1 MFLGGKNLKYGIVTY
16 ADRPV
21 SKGNKNRPNL
31 GDPIQIY
38 AMKYVYQQ
46 MGISENNLIEV
57 SRYHSMEYDGEYVVL
72 PFNCF
77 NMVWNQFGLPYKTL
91 PLSNKII
98 PVFLSFHLHSRVLSE
113 EILCNLRTFQPI
125 GCRDEETMNN
135 MRLHGIRAY
144 LSGCVTALLPKRIH
158 IPTKEKV
165 FFVDIPSKLKGYIPK
180 NLLQNGEFIS
190 HQPPFMHI
198 GNNSTM
204 TKGEYQS
211 FYQNGVKLLER
222 YRDEATLIVTSR
234 LHAATPCMAMGIPV
248 ILVSN
253 RFDERF
259 SFLDR
264 YLPFYT
270 PELFSKIEWSPSPVE
285 YETQKKKILYMFI
298 QQIQKTYLE
307 NIDMCSVSEF
317 YEHRKKEIYNKSF
330 FNDINKIKKIK
341 GETINYAIWG
351 ITSQSLQLINLI
363 KDICPK
369 WNFVAAIDR
378 KVTGLFE
385 GKKVIKSEQISE
397 LGTDILF
404 FVIPE
409 AAHDFASNLLSQLGK
424 SYVLA
429 KEDGMVLSFT

>member
-1 MFLGGKNLKYGIVTY
+1 MKYGIVTY
-16 ADRPV
+16 TDRPV
-21 SKGNKNRPNL
+21 NKGNKNRPNL

-46 MGISENNLIEV
+46 MGISENDLIEV
-57 SRYHSMEYDGEYVVL
+57 SRYHALEYDGEYVVL

-144 LSGCVTALLPKRIH
+144 LSGCVTTLLPKRTH
-158 IPTKEKV
+158 TPVKEKV
-165 FFVDIPSKLKGYIPK
+165 FFIDIPSKLKNYIPK

-198 GNNSTM
+198 GNNTTM
-204 TKGEYQS
+204 TKEEYQL

-285 YETQKKKILYMFI
+285 YETQKKRILNMFI
-298 QQIQKTYLE
+298 HQIQKTYME
-307 NIDMCSVSEF
+307 NIDIYSVSEF
-317 YEHRKKEIYNKSF
+317 YEYRKKEIYNKSF
-330 FNDINKIKKIK
+330 LNDINRIKKLK
-341 GETINYAIWG
+341 GDTVNYAIWG

-363 KDICPK
+363 KEICPK
-369 WNFVAAIDR
+369 WNFIASIDR
-378 KVTGLFE
+378 KITGTFE
-385 GKKVIKSEQISE
+385 GKRVIKSEQISE
-397 LGTDILF
+397 LDTDILF

-409 AAHDFASNLLSQLGK
+409 AAHDPAGNLLSQLGK
-424 SYVLA
+424 SYILV
-429 KEDGMVLSFT
+429 KEDGMISFT

>member
-1 MFLGGKNLKYGIVTY
+1 MKYGIVTY

-21 SKGNKNRPNL
+21 NIGNKNRPNL

-46 MGISENNLIEV
+46 MGVPEKDLVEV
-57 SRYHSMEYDGEYVVL
+57 SRYHAMVYNGEYVVL

-98 PVFLSFHLHSRVLSE
+98 PVFLSFHLHSRELSE

-158 IPTKEKV
+158 KPIKEKV
-165 FFVDIPSKLKGYIPK
+165 FFIDIPNGLKKYIPES
-180 NLLQNGEFIS
+180 LLQNGEFIS
-190 HQPPFMHI
+190 HQPPFMHT
-198 GNNSTM
+198 GNSTTM
-204 TKGEYQS
+204 TPEEYQL
-211 FYQNGVKLLER
+211 FYQTGIRLLER

-248 ILVSN
+248 ILAAN

-270 PELFSKIEWSPSPVE
+270 PELFSKIEWAPIPIDYEVE
-285 YETQKKKILYMFI
+285 KKKILNLFI
-298 QQIQKTYLE
+298 QQIQKAYTE
-307 NIDMCSVSEF
+307 NADIYSISEF
-317 YEHRKKEIYNKSF
+317 YECRKKEPYNKTF
-330 FNDINKIKKIK
+330 FEDINKIKNIK
-341 GETINYAIWG
+341 GDNVDYIIWG
-351 ITSQSLQLINLI
+351 ITSQSLQLINVIREL
-363 KDICPK
+363 CPK
-369 WNFVAAIDR
+369 WNFIASIDR
-378 KVTGLFE
+378 KITGTFE
-385 GKKVIKSEQISE
+385 GKKVIKSEEIPKLSQNI
-397 LGTDILF
+397 IF
-404 FVIPE
+404 FIIPE
-409 AAHDFASNLLSQLGK
+409 SAHTVASNLLSKLEK
-424 SYVLA
+424 NYVLV
-429 KEDGMVLSFT
+429 KENQMVWYFH